1 MKIDWFP
8 VATVSIE
15 RQRDKER
22 KRQRDKKSKG
32 RREVLSLE
40 GCTVSN
46 ARGCVPKHT
55 MGVLR
60 IRLILLNVPYTV
72 IYSPP
77 YIYIHK

>member
-1 MKIDWFP
+1 MKIGWFP
-8 VATVSIE
+8 VVTVSIE
-15 RQRDKER
+15 SQRVKETKSQKVKET
-22 KRQRDKKSKG
+22 KRQ
-32 RREVLSLE
+32 REVLSLE
-40 GCTVSN
+40 GCIVSN

>member
-1 MKIDWFP
+1 MKIGWFP
-8 VATVSIE
+8 VATDSIE
-15 RQRDKER
+15 SQRVKER
-22 KRQRDKKSKG
+22 KRQRDKESKR
-32 RREVLSLE
+32 RREALSLE